1 MPNSHKKLSVWA
13 LYTEFVAAVIYS
25 TIATGVVS
33 STGILTFGELLAPRL
48 VVVALGHGFGYA
60 IALYLTV
67 RATGAGIGY
76 LNPVVTLA
84 MMCANPYTRRY
95 EWPGSKWP
103 GLIRGSVLMLA
114 QFMGTALGIGLVLLI
129 IPHADK
135 SNETLG
141 VPELSYGTSTG
152 SALAIEGLG
161 AFFLTWVILA
171 NESHTA
177 LGPRSAS
184 TPLAA
189 GLAMTALQ
197 LFAFPFT
204 TACFHPFRA
213 LWLFIYSETFN
224 WDSVAF
230 YMGPILGACLATVMY
245 MLAFTNVDVLQVSK
259 RV

>member
-1 MPNSHKKLSVWA
+1 MNSQKKLSVWS
-13 LYTEFVAAVIYS
+13 LYTEFVASVIYS
-25 TIATGVVS
+25 AIATGVVS

-48 VVVALGHGFGYA
+48 VVVALGNGFGYA
-60 IALYLTV
+60 IALYMTV

-84 MMCANPYTRRY
+84 MMCANPYMRRY

-103 GLIRGSVLMLA
+103 GLTRGACLMLA
-114 QFMGTALGIGLVLLI
+114 QFFGAGIGIGLILLI
-129 IPHADK
+129 VPNADK

-141 VPELSYGTSTG
+141 VPEMSYGTSTG

-161 AFFLTWVILA
+161 SFFLTWVILA

-189 GLAMTALQ
+189 GLAMTAMQ
-197 LFAFPFT
+197 LIAFPFT

-213 LWLFIYSETFN
+213 FWLFVFSETYN

-230 YMGPILGACLATVMY
+230 YMGPILGACLATVLY
-245 MLAFTNVDVLQVSK
+245 MLAFTNCDVLQTSK
-259 RV
+259 RQ